1 VSIAIPPVKGM
12 NDLLP
17 AEAPLWQHLEGTVRE
32 LLHAY
37 GYTPMSSR
45 RRCTASRTKAA
56 SV

>member
-37 GYTPMSSR
+37 GYDEMRVP
-45 RRCTASRTKAA
+45 
-56 SV
+56 VV